1 MTVEQQTASP
11 WLRNAW
17 YQVAWGAELDRDCAL
32 ARTVLGRPL
41 VLFRDSQ
48 GAPRAL
54 LDRCPH
60 RFAPLSAG
68 RVAGGI
74 VRCSYHGLAFDGT
87 GQCVDNPH
95 GPIVSALRVTA
106 FPALERHGALW
117 VWMGAGDADASALP
131 DLSFIDT
138 TPETA
143 RCTGYLPT
151 RANYQLVVDNIM
163 DLSHADY
170 LHPSS
175 LGGMMTGA
183 RTSIKEEGDALT
195 IEWLAED
202 CVPPP
207 AFHTM
212 VRPPARADIWTEVT
226 WHAPSLMVLST
237 WAKEAGAARD
247 PRNFAVTLHNV
258 TPADVGSCHYFFCST
273 RRFKV
278 DDAQFNAA
286 LAQIL
291 AGAFEEEDKRMLE
304 RQQLSIGDA
313 EFLSLGPALL
323 NIDAASVRVRRKLA
337 KLVDGERAAAG

>member
-1 MTVEQQTASP
+1 
-11 WLRNAW
+11 
-17 YQVAWGAELDRDCAL
+17 
-32 ARTVLGRPL
+32 L
-41 VLFRDSQ
+41 VLFRDAA

-68 RVAGGI
+68 RVASGI
-74 VRCSYHGLAFDGT
+74 VRCGYHGLAFDGT
-87 GQCVDNPH
+87 GRCVDNPH
-95 GPIVSALRVTA
+95 GPIASALRVTA
-106 FPALERHGALW
+106 FPAIERHDAIW
-117 VWMGAGDADASALP
+117 VWMGPREADAGALR

-151 RANYQLVVDNIM
+151 RANYELVVDNIM

-183 RTSIKEEGDALT
+183 RTSIKENGDALT

-207 AFHTM
+207 AFHSM
-212 VRPPARADIWTEVT
+212 VAPPARADIWVGVT

-247 PRNFAVTLHNV
+247 PRNFSMTLHNV
-258 TPADVGSCHYFFCST
+258 TPADACSSHYFFCST
-273 RRFKV
+273 RRFNV
-278 DDAQFNAA
+278 DDAGFNAA

-304 RQQLSIGDA
+304 RQQLSIGEA
-313 EFLSLGPALL
+313 EFLSLRPALL

-337 KLVDGERAAAG
+337 GLVDRERDAG